1 MAASLGD
8 LLFAKALLCAVSVVK
23 NDRVRGGATTSRVQ
37 REVSVSVAIDKP
49 I

>member
-1 MAASLGD
+1 MAASSGD
-8 LLFAKALLCAVSVVK
+8 LLFAKALLCAIFVVK
-23 NDRVRGGATTSRVQ
+23 CDRVQGGATTSRVQ